1 VQAFARTREQLA
13 LQFHLETE
21 PARLEAWL
29 VGHAVELGKAGID
42 PRTLRDQARTLG
54 PVLRETGSS
63 VLGTWLDMNREGN
76 A

>member
-1 VQAFARTREQLA
+1 VQAFERTPSQLA

-42 PRTLRDQARTLG
+42 PRTVRNQARTLG
-54 PVLRETGSS
+54 PALRKTGGKVLAA
-63 VLGTWLDMNREGN
+63 WLDTAAGAN